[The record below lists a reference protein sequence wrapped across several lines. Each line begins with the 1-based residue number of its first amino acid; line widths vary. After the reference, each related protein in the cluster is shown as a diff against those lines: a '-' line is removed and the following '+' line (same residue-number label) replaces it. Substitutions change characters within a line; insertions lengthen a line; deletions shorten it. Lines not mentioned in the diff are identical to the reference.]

1 MTKNQLFNKLA
12 ALGEKEL
19 ALHKASLPIDL
30 GPVAEAFEKVNELR
44 PEIA

>member
-12 ALGEKEL
+12 AFGEKEL

-30 GPVAEAFEKVNELR
+30 GPVAEAFEKVSELR

>member
-19 ALHKASLPIDL
+19 ALHKGSLKIDL
-30 GPVAEAFEKVNELR
+30 TPVAQAFEKVNVL
-44 PEIA
+44 